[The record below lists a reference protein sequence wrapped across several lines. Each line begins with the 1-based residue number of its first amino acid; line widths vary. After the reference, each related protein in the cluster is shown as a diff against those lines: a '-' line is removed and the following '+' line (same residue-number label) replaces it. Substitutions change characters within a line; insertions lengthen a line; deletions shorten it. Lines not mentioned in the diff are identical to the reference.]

1 MNFSNVYIGDMVK
14 VKVVGA
20 KDFVIGEVVKISEGK
35 ITISNNYFDDLNINI
50 DIVLCLIKI

>member
-1 MNFSNVYIGDMVK
+1 MDFSNVYIGDMVK

-20 KDFVIGEVVKISEGK
+20 KNFVIGEVVKISEGK
-35 ITISNNYFDDLNINI
+35 ITISNNYFDDLNI

>member
-1 MNFSNVYIGDMVK
+1 MDFSNVYIGDMVK